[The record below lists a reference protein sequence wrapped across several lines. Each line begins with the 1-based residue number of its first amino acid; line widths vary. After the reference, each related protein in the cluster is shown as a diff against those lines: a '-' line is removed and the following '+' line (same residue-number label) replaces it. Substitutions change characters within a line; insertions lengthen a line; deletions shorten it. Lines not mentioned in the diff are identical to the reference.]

1 MWALFLIQLQGQAI
15 GVKEE
20 HETAIGGFV
29 NPNGFMLDAETFQLF
44 GLGDDIVNL
53 KSQMAKSRS
62 LGIGGPCGRRRE
74 REQLYH
80 LLVTQGQVGLVRL
93 ALLTVILGQDGK
105 PQHFFIEFK
114 TPLIVRADDGNV
126 VYSVDVYHNLTVGL
140 VNRFQTLE
148 VCLLFF
154 SRKVSV
160 FFAKCPIPTRFWS
173 SVFQH
178 RLLVQGSS
186 YRHPGRHNIQKSVK
200 MVSLH
205 VNRLSWFMSN
215 LCIFAT
221 ET

>member
-126 VYSVDVYHNLTVGL
+126 VYSVDVYHS
-140 VNRFQTLE
+140 
-148 VCLLFF
+148 LLFF